1 MTPAASHARGLAGPR
16 PRRPAASLAHDA
28 EAAHHYRMSLKAL
41 RGATTVAADD
51 ASQLAEATQELLNT
65 LMRRNALQTS
75 QVISAF
81 FTCTTDLAS
90 AYPAQAA
97 RDMGWTHVPMLCAA
111 ELPVR
116 GALPRCIRVLVHV
129 DLPADTP
136 PRHAYLREAAALRGD
151 LDDGLA

>member
-1 MTPAASHARGLAGPR
+1 MTAAH
-16 PRRPAASLAHDA
+16 SLARNA
-28 EAAHHYRMSLKAL
+28 MAAHHYRMPIKAL

-51 ASQLAEATQELLNT
+51 ASLIAVATQELLRT
-65 LMRRNALQTS
+65 LEQRNALQPS

-81 FTCTTDLAS
+81 FTCTTDLTS

-97 RDMGWTHVPMLCAA
+97 RDMGWTQVPMLCAA

-129 DLPADTP
+129 DLPAESLP
-136 PRHAYLREAAALRGD
+136 PRNAYLREAVVLRGD
-151 LDDGLA
+151 LDDGRA